1 MTSNPITASLE
12 MAAERGGDLTGVVY
26 GVLFAQHPH
35 LQAFFCNDTD
45 GSVRGEMLA
54 QFFEAVL
61 DMAGE
66 DDYGSALIL
75 SLAVNHDGLGVAPDL
90 FPLFADAVQAAV
102 REVLGPLFDPE
113 MERAWR
119 ALVGRVHD
127 LAAASV
133 CA

>member
-12 MAAERGGDLTGVVY
+12 LAADRGRDLTGVVY

-66 DDYGSALIL
+66 DDYGSALIR
-75 SLAVNHDGLGVAPDL
+75 SLAVNHDGLGVAPEV

-113 MERAWR
+113 MERAWQ
-119 ALVGRVHD
+119 ALVGRVHA
-127 LAAASV
+127 LAAESV

>member
-1 MTSNPITASLE
+1 MTPNPITASLE
-12 MAAERGGDLTGVVY
+12 IAAERGGDLTGAVY

-54 QFFEAVL
+54 QFFEAIL
-61 DMAGE
+61 DMAGG
-66 DDYGSALIL
+66 DYYGSALIR
-75 SLAVNHDGLGVAPDL
+75 SLAVNHDGLGVAPDV

-102 REVLGPLFDPE
+102 REVLGPLFVPE
-113 MERAWR
+113 IERAWQDM
-119 ALVGRVHD
+119 VGRVHA